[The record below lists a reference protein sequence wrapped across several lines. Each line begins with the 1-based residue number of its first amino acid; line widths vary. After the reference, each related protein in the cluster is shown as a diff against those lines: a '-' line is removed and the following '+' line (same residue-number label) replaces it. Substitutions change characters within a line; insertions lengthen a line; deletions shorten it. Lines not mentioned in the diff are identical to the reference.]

1 MSGCHLALAF
11 DLDKQMLRHG
21 LRAFSRPIS
30 TSFRLQPITVVRF
43 PPQLARTR
51 TMSSHGF
58 GESTLRPKPDAVLQD
73 IADYVH
79 DYNVSTDL
87 AWETARLCLIDTIG
101 CGLEGL
107 RFPQCER
114 LMGPVVPGTV
124 VPNGMYVPPRVRP
137 LAHLSKRNKNPGNK
151 LPARPHSGCLQHRN
165 HDPMARLQ

>member
-1 MSGCHLALAF
+1 
-11 DLDKQMLRHG
+11 
-21 LRAFSRPIS
+21 
-30 TSFRLQPITVVRF
+30 
-43 PPQLARTR
+43 
-51 TMSSHGF
+51 MSSHGF

-79 DYNVSTDL
+79 DYKVSTDL

-124 VPNGMYVPPRVRP
+124 VPNGMSCDASDALV
-137 LAHLSKRNKNPGNK
+137 ANLSKGTKIPGTNYQ
-151 LPARPHSGCLQHRN
+151 L
-165 HDPMARLQ
+165 DPIRGAFNIGTMIRWLDYNDCWLAAECM